1 MTHGVSGFGTADAR
15 NGAGWAVTALIL
27 CALSAP
33 CPARAA
39 AYDVGYVRMA
49 EILGAVHH
57 LRSICTPNE
66 GAMWRNKMIDMLGY
80 LPDQKAQR
88 DVMISHFNSYY
99 HHYERRYRSCSPQA
113 VEEANQL
120 FDEAQILARRLASQN
135 LAP

>member
-1 MTHGVSGFGTADAR
+1 MARGVSGFGTEDAR
-15 NGAGWAVTALIL
+15 NGAGRAVTALIL
-27 CALSAP
+27 CALLAP

-88 DVMISHFNSYY
+88 DVMISHFNNYY
-99 HHYERRYRSCSPQA
+99 HRYERRYRNCSRQA
-113 VEEANQL
+113 AEEANQL
-120 FDEAQILARRLASQN
+120 FDEAQILARRLASQDS
-135 LAP
+135 AP